1 MEIEVLS
8 IYQVQKM
15 LKCRDRRI
23 VTCNWISISDG
34 YDVSSLPDG
43 ENVLKLNFD
52 DVTTRDNFEMEL
64 FNEDHAEQIIAFA
77 NRLSIPQL
85 FIHCY
90 AGVSRS
96 GAVSKVLNIYLNL
109 ILGVNH
115 QHFTTFINKYDRVI
129 RPNPLVERLL
139 WLQIGE
145 TLTRKSSRHKN
156 T

>member
-8 IYQVQKM
+8 IYHVQKM

-23 VTCNWISISDG
+23 ADCNWISISDG

-43 ENVLKLNFD
+43 ENILKLNFD

-64 FNEDHAEQIIAFA
+64 FNEDHAAQIIAFA
-77 NRLSIPQL
+77 DRLTIPQL
-85 FIHCY
+85 LIHCY

-109 ILGVNH
+109 LIGVNH
-115 QHFTTFINKYDRVI
+115 RHFAAFINKYDRVI

-145 TLTRKSSRHKN
+145 TLARKNSRNRH